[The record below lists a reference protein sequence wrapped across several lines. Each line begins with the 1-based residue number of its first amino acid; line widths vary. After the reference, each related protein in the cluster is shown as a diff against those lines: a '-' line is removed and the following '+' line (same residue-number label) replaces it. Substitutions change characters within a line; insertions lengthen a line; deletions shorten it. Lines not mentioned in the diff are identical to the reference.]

1 MALSTLLDTWL
12 LFQLQR
18 LSELEEIVEE
28 QDTALGTASEKYRQG
43 KESLK
48 ILKEKL
54 ENNIKLMNNKMKE
67 LVIHIE
73 INFISSQY
81 LFS

>member
-1 MALSTLLDTWL
+1 MTLSTLLDTWL
-12 LFQLQR
+12 LFQLQK

-48 ILKEKL
+48 TLKEKL

-73 INFISSQY
+73 INFIYSQY

>member
-67 LVIHIE
+67 LVLHIE
-73 INFISSQY
+73 INFIYSQY

>member
-1 MALSTLLDTWL
+1 MALSTLLDTRL